1 MDAVGAES
9 AGDDLAGG
17 VVAAAPDEARL
28 CAERARPG
36 GDIGGLAAGNHAG
49 LRHPVVSEHE
59 RVVEADDHV
68 EEQIAEGRQTH
79 LEYDRRMDGA
89 SRGSRLRSFAIGG
102 LVGAAGAIAAARRSS
117 NRSRRPRNAPVG
129 LAAFEDAPCFL
140 ELVGEEAQRYR
151 EGGDTSS
158 GPLNST

>member
-1 MDAVGAES
+1 
-9 AGDDLAGG
+9 
-17 VVAAAPDEARL
+17 
-28 CAERARPG
+28 
-36 GDIGGLAAGNHAG
+36 
-49 LRHPVVSEHE
+49 
-59 RVVEADDHV
+59 
-68 EEQIAEGRQTH
+68 
-79 LEYDRRMDGA
+79 MDGA

-102 LVGAAGAIAAARRSS
+102 LVGAAGAIAAARRAS